1 MMVELTSLKFGSIY
15 LAVIVHATADSK
27 KSFAEAVANASM
39 EEHFLLLE
47 EFLLLLEDHLLMLD
61 LGRNKGPASFVV
73 SGLVT
78 LLIKAFSDTFLLLF
92 CTAAITFS
100 SSC

>member
-1 MMVELTSLKFGSIY
+1 MVELTSLKFGSIY

-27 KSFAEAVANASM
+27 KSFAEAVANASSM